1 MISPLGVMN
10 TGLEVGIYNKVSDR
24 ERLLRDY
31 DTSLCSDMHR
41 EEESLEGLYVD
52 LKSDRL

>member
-31 DTSLCSDMHR
+31 DTSLCSDTHR
-41 EEESLEGLYVD
+41 EEEFLEGLYVN
-52 LKSDRL
+52 LKSDRF

>member
-31 DTSLCSDMHR
+31 DTSLCSDTHR
-41 EEESLEGLYVD
+41 EEESLEGLYVN